1 MVSLYVPRWP
11 TVYSVNC
18 LNYILC
24 DMQIWTICST
34 RNLSQTCAEELPL
47 KSLEKPYSTALV
59 LWGSIFGIYF
69 EASWYQLVSYV
80 YGCKTDP
87 RFVISLHQKCRW
99 KSKSA
104 ISAREEQSAQLVCV
118 CKQVLVAIKDC
129 SWVLWNVKRWQTKP
143 YLSLRHHNDGT
154 EIVHRKWLTS
164 GLKPQL

>member
-1 MVSLYVPRWP
+1 MVSLHMPRWP

-34 RNLSQTCAEELPL
+34 RNLSQSCAEKLPR

-69 EASWYQLVSYV
+69 ETLWCQLVSYV
-80 YGCKTDP
+80 YSCKTDP
-87 RFVISLHQKCRW
+87 TLVISPHQKRGW

-104 ISAREEQSAQLVCV
+104 ISAREERSAQLVCV
-118 CKQVLVAIKDC
+118 QASACSHKELQLSAVKCKEMADKAIAVTQTPQWWNWDC
-129 SWVLWNVKRWQTKP
+129 P
-143 YLSLRHHNDGT
+143 
-154 EIVHRKWLTS
+154 
-164 GLKPQL
+164 